1 MHRVRAFL
9 PLVAALV
16 YGASPLD
23 LIPDL
28 IPLLGLSDDAAAVVL
43 GLLLTV
49 RAIARLRSQR
59 NGKQARPVSVQSLQ
73 RFSPAHPAQ
82 AQGAAGYELP

>member
-1 MHRVRAFL
+1 LA
-9 PLVAALV
+9 AALV

-28 IPLLGLSDDAAAVVL
+28 IPLLGLSDDAGAVVL
-43 GLLLTV
+43 GLLLTI

-59 NGKQARPVSVQSLQ
+59 NGKQARPVGVQPLQ
-73 RFSPAHPAQ
+73 RFIPAHSVQ
-82 AQGAAGYELP
+82 AHQASGYELP